1 MIGTDSVKRG
11 DVRWVVPLA
20 AFLSHLPAIS
30 ASFIWLDH
38 AHIEDGLA
46 LAGAGGW
53 LSLFQRGF
61 AGTGFYRPLMALS
74 LSMDTALGGGAFL
87 LHTVTLLWHA
97 VAAWCCALA
106 AEALGLSRRAALWAA
121 LLFAVHPLTS
131 LVANAIAFRSE
142 SMIAGALFS
151 VVIFHTRARSWAAGA
166 ALGLGALCKETAF
179 VLGPLFVVA
188 LECSFSSEQRRP
200 LPARL
205 RLWAAEAAGLGSA
218 LSLRLAF
225 APEWRAAFPELT
237 ASEALGTRL
246 AALAKSSFSVVW
258 PVQGK
263 VCDAFV
269 VSPLLDARALAG
281 LLMLGGLVF
290 LAYRRR
296 GPALLLL
303 LSLLPSL
310 QLVPVMRWWSPHY
323 LYLPLGFAAMLVV
336 EAAERRVESALRY
349 AAPLVAA
356 LAVLSLLEAP
366 RYANDQA
373 FWTPEVAADAAC
385 REGHFY
391 LAAAAHSARRL
402 DQAGEHYEQALKQT
416 RAVLSYVDRDAALQ
430 NLGVV
435 RLEQGRFDAAAALFR
450 EALALNADPA
460 ARRGLTHN
468 LATAELGAGRP
479 AEASELLQTEVARP
493 DALPQSVFIRARA
506 AAALG
511 KNAEAEALL
520 RRLPAELR

>member
-1 MIGTDSVKRG
+1 MVGTDWAKQG

-20 AFLSHLPAIS
+20 ALVSHLPAIS
-30 ASFIWLDH
+30 AGFIWLDH
-38 AHIEDGLA
+38 AHLEDGLA
-46 LAGAGGW
+46 LAGAEGW

-74 LSMDTALGGGAFL
+74 LSIDAALGGGAFL
-87 LHTVTLLWHA
+87 LHVVTLLWHA
-97 VAAWCCALA
+97 LAAWLCALA
-106 AEALGLSRRAALWAA
+106 AEALGLSRRAAFWAA

-142 SMIAGALFS
+142 SMIAVALFS
-151 VVIFHTRARSWAAGA
+151 VVIFHTRGKAWASAA
-166 ALGLGALCKETAF
+166 ALGLGALCKETAL

-188 LECSFSSEQRRP
+188 LECSFFDEHRRS
-200 LPARL
+200 LATRL
-205 RLWAAEAAGLGSA
+205 RFWASEAVGLGIA
-218 LSLRLAF
+218 LGLRVAF
-225 APEWRAAFPELT
+225 APAWRAAFPELT

-246 AALAKSSFSVVW
+246 AALAKTGFSVFW
-258 PVQGK
+258 PVHGK

-269 VSPLLDARALAG
+269 VRPLLDPRAIVG
-281 LLMLGGLVF
+281 LLMLGGLAF

-356 LAVLSLLEAP
+356 LGVLSLLEAP
-366 RYANDQA
+366 RYASDQA
-373 FWTPEVAADAAC
+373 FWGPEVTAEPAC

-391 LAAAAHSARRL
+391 LAAAAHTARRL
-402 DQAGEHYEQALKQT
+402 AQAGEYYEQALKRS

-435 RLEQGRFDAAAALFR
+435 RLEQGRFDDAAALFR
-450 EALALNADPA
+450 QAIELNADPV

-468 LATAELGAGRP
+468 LATAE
-479 AEASELLQTEVARP
+479 
-493 DALPQSVFIRARA
+493 
-506 AAALG
+506 
-511 KNAEAEALL
+511 ALL